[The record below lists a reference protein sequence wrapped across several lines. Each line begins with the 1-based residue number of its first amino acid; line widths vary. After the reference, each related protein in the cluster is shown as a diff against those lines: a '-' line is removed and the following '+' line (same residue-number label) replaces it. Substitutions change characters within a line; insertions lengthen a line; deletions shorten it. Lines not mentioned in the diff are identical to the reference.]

1 MCCSERGKFDG
12 SVCVAAHGGTKHGGS
27 GLSSGAAWRSA
38 MKYSWAQAAC
48 GRIDGMLQHRLAS
61 QQAQQGRQMNEAN
74 EAAATRQ
81 PRVVNCGQPVTG
93 AASSGCSV
101 PSAPSGA
108 AATRREVRNASSG

>member
-1 MCCSERGKFDG
+1 
-12 SVCVAAHGGTKHGGS
+12 
-27 GLSSGAAWRSA
+27 

>member
-1 MCCSERGKFDG
+1 
-12 SVCVAAHGGTKHGGS
+12 
-27 GLSSGAAWRSA
+27 

-61 QQAQQGRQMNEAN
+61 QQAQQGRQMNESNESNEANEAN

-81 PRVVNCGQPVTG
+81 PRVVDCGQPVTG
-93 AASSGCSV
+93 AASSGCNA